1 MSEFHAVPRVIDS
14 HVHLYPPELNRDPA
28 GWAAAQG

>member
-1 MSEFHAVPRVIDS
+1 MPVIDA

-28 GWAAAQG
+28 GWAARTTRA